1 MDHVDCIVIGAGVV
15 GLACARA
22 LAMAGLQTIVLEAE
36 TRIGSGISS
45 RNSEVIH
52 AGLYYTTGSLKA
64 RLCVQGRELL
74 YRYLQDRALPHRR
87 VGKLIVATEDAQ
99 FKRLAELQRQGLTN
113 GVEGLRP
120 LDPAEVARMEP
131 SLRCRSALDCPVTGI
146 LDSHALMLALSGD
159 LQSHGGSIALRS
171 PMRRAGRSDGAWQLV
186 TGIDESYRISCDV
199 LVNAAGLS
207 AQAVAASIEGFPPG
221 RIPPLR
227 LARGCYFSLSGTSP
241 FRRLIY
247 PMPGDGG
254 LGIHLTLDLNGAARF
269 GPDVEWIDRID
280 FDVDPARAQQFYPSI
295 RTYWP
300 LLPDGALQPAYAGI
314 RPKLSGPGEP
324 ARDFVIDGP
333 EQHGLPGLIQLF
345 GFESPGLTSSL
356 AIGQWVAGLARKS

>member
-1 MDHVDCIVIGAGVV
+1 LEHVDCIVIGAGVV

-22 LAMAGLQTIVLEAE
+22 FAMAGLQTIVLEAD
-36 TRIGSGISS
+36 TRIGSGVSS

-52 AGLYYTTGSLKA
+52 AGLYYAPGSLKA
-64 RLCVQGRELL
+64 RLCVQGRKLL
-74 YRYLQDRALPHRR
+74 YRYLEDRALPHRR
-87 VGKLIVATEDAQ
+87 LGKLIVATDPAQ
-99 FKRLAELQRQGLTN
+99 LKPLDRLRQQGLDN
-113 GVEGLRP
+113 GVERLTL
-120 LDPAEVARMEP
+120 LDAAEAARMEP
-131 SLRCRSALDCPVTGI
+131 RLRCQAALDCPDTGI

-171 PMRRAGRSDGAWQLV
+171 PMRRAHRGDGAWQLV
-186 TGIDESYRISCDV
+186 TGLDEPYRIACDV
-199 LVNAAGLS
+199 LVNAAGLC
-207 AQAVAASIEGFPPG
+207 AQSVASSIEEFPAD

-227 LARGCYFSLSGTSP
+227 LARGCYFSLSGSSP
-241 FRRLIY
+241 FQRLIY

-254 LGIHLTLDLNGAARF
+254 LGIHLTLDLNGTARF
-269 GPDVEWIDRID
+269 GPDVEWIDRVD
-280 FDVDPARAQQFYPSI
+280 FDVDPARARHFYPSI

-300 LLPDGALQPAYAGI
+300 QLPDGALQPAYAGI

-345 GFESPGLTSSL
+345 GFESPGLTSAL
-356 AIGQWVAGLARKS
+356 AVGQWVAGLALKS